1 MVLIL
6 QHSSDVKRL
15 QILSTEGGITL
26 DSDTFVV
33 RKLNEFFDLDC
44 TIGWPKNQSIGNQVS
59 FSKPIADVLM
69 NFSNDSNFTMLFS
82 LVSFLLNFK
91 NCLITRENV
100 KVI

>member
-1 MVLIL
+1 M
-6 QHSSDVKRL
+6 
-15 QILSTEGGITL
+15 STEGGITL

-33 RKLNEFFDLDC
+33 RKLNEFFDFDC

-59 FSKPIADVLM
+59 FSKPITVVLM
-69 NFSNDSNFTMLFS
+69 NFSNEALDSNFTMLFS

-91 NCLITRENV
+91 NV